1 MNLVF
6 TFIILILFIFL
17 AVFIIGDRRM
27 KSDIKSDIKSIKNTI
42 KKIDLY
48 NQQNPTDYKL
58 EYPVFYI
65 NMDKHISRRD
75 YITNQ
80 LDMVSHTYH
89 RVKGFNGNLI
99 TTPSAGNIEDVSF
112 VNSYGRLTKSEV
124 GCCISHILAIK
135 QAYESGTDIAMICED
150 DIYLGTYSLIPRL
163 SDIVSDSPKDWKIL
177 QLYSMDFSHDKKY
190 SNFVKNNG
198 GKYIYVKREYP
209 KKAFTS
215 TLVYLINRKGMSDI
229 LQKVYRNTS
238 TIHLKPVSI
247 KNNKVYPPRG
257 EADFFI
263 YDLVESYAILP
274 SLFFPDNIVLKST
287 IRPDN
292 NFSKS
297 ASVARSFDSLLSKQ
311 LS

>member
-1 MNLVF
+1 
-6 TFIILILFIFL
+6 
-17 AVFIIGDRRM
+17 
-27 KSDIKSDIKSIKNTI
+27 
-42 KKIDLY
+42 
-48 NQQNPTDYKL
+48 
-58 EYPVFYI
+58 
-65 NMDKHISRRD
+65 MDKHISRRD

-80 LDMVSHTYH
+80 LDKVSHTYH

-112 VNSYGRLTKSEV
+112 VNSYDRLTKSEV

-135 QAYESGTDIAMICED
+135 QAYESGTVVAMICED

-163 SDIVSDSPKDWKIL
+163 SDIVSDAPKDWKIL
-177 QLYSMDFSHDKKY
+177 QLYSMDFSNDKKY
-190 SNFVKNNG
+190 SNFVKNND

-209 KKAFTS
+209 KKAFAS
-215 TLVYLINRKGMSDI
+215 TLAYLINRKGMSDI

-263 YDLVESYAILP
+263 YDLVESYATLP
-274 SLFFPDNIVLKST
+274 SLFFPDNTVLEST
-287 IRPDN
+287 IRLEND
-292 NFSKS
+292 FSKS
-297 ASVARSFDSLLSKQ
+297 AAAARSFNSLLSKQ
-311 LS
+311 IS